1 MQIYQKFHNNNKN
14 KKTQNWTL
22 LTYEMQLH
30 GSISSTHQEKL
41 CLAFIWCFFLTLPDG
56 MFISLRKYGC
66 LPCKKK
72 LYVMYVEGRKKEKN
86 YIIE

>member
-14 KKTQNWTL
+14 KTQNWTL

-41 CLAFIWCFFLTLPDG
+41 CF
-56 MFISLRKYGC
+56 
-66 LPCKKK
+66 
-72 LYVMYVEGRKKEKN
+72 
-86 YIIE
+86 